1 MVLIKLYNYYMFI
14 LPDIISGRAEIWQQV
29 PAAFIFFGGFMEL
42 IEGLNPQQKE
52 AVLHTEGP
60 LLVLAGAGSG
70 KTRVITHRIAYL
82 IQEKGVA
89 PWSILSLTFT
99 NKAAREM
106 RDRIE
111 ALIGARVLDIWS
123 GTFHSCCVRI
133 LRREIERIGFNRD
146 FVIYDTGDQETLIKD
161 CLQRLGYNDRN
172 FPPKQV
178 LAYIG
183 RAKDELI
190 SPEAYSINAAY
201 DFRMRKIS
209 DIYTLYQKKLKA
221 NNALDFDDILL
232 HTLNIFDKNPDVLA
246 YYQDKFKYILV
257 DEYQDTNT
265 AQYMLV
271 SMLAK
276 KHRNIC
282 VVGDD
287 DQSIYGWRGANMQ
300 NILDFEKHFHGC
312 RVIKLEQNYRSTE
325 RILDAANN
333 VIKNNYGRKPKLLW
347 TKNLTGE
354 PVYVYKAFDERDEA
368 DFTAGMVRNAVA
380 RGDNNY
386 GDFAV
391 LYRINAQSRVFE
403 DSFMKMGIPY
413 RIIGAHKFYDRK
425 EIKDIIA
432 YLRVV
437 NNPHDDISLKRIV
450 NVPRRGIGKVTL
462 DRAEQ
467 LAYDNGVSIYSIL
480 LEASKLSELTRASA
494 KIKSFTDMLVKLRSL
509 AEYLDLTELIKSVI
523 DQSGIIKELEQ
534 EDTIEAKT
542 RIENIREFQSVVLDF
557 VRNSEEEDPGL
568 NDFLAHVS
576 LIADV
581 DTMADEQ
588 DRVVLMT
595 MHSAKGLEFP
605 IVFLAGMEEGVF
617 PSYRSIGEESEM
629 EEERRLCYVGITRAR
644 EKLFLTFTKSRT
656 LFGNTTYNRQSRF
669 IDEIPEDLLKYI
681 SENSDLIKSDV
692 RKSVT
697 NQISVD
703 EWKQRTASFIKAAE
717 LNTDELV
724 AGTRVLHKKFGVG
737 TITAREPE
745 GSDFKLEIDF
755 DQFGMKRLLA
765 SYAKLKSAP
774 SDNM

>member
-14 LPDIISGRAEIWQQV
+14 LADIISGRAEIWQQV
-29 PAAFIFFGGFMEL
+29 PAAFKFFGGFMEL
-42 IEGLNPQQKE
+42 LEGLNPQQKE

-60 LLVLAGAGSG
+60 ILVLAGAGSG

-697 NQISVD
+697 NQISAD

-724 AGTRVLHKKFGVG
+724 AGTRVLHKKFGAG

>member
-14 LPDIISGRAEIWQQV
+14 LADIISGRAEIWQQV
-29 PAAFIFFGGFMEL
+29 PAAFKFFGGFMEL
-42 IEGLNPQQKE
+42 LEGLNPQQKE

-60 LLVLAGAGSG
+60 ILVLAGAGSG

-190 SPEAYSINAAY
+190 SPEAYSINAAS

-697 NQISVD
+697 NQISAD

-724 AGTRVLHKKFGVG
+724 AGTRVLHKKFGAG

>member
-14 LPDIISGRAEIWQQV
+14 LADIISGRAEIWQQV
-29 PAAFIFFGGFMEL
+29 PAAFKFFGGFMEL

-190 SPEAYSINAAY
+190 SPEAYSINAAS

-669 IDEIPEDLLKYI
+669 IDEIPEDLLKHI
-681 SENSDLIKSDV
+681 SENGDLIKSDV

-697 NQISVD
+697 NQISAD
-703 EWKQRTASFIKAAE
+703 EWKQRTASFIKATE

-724 AGTRVLHKKFGVG
+724 AGTRVLHKKFGAG

>member
-29 PAAFIFFGGFMEL
+29 PAAFKFFGGFMEL
-42 IEGLNPQQKE
+42 LEGLNPQQKE

-60 LLVLAGAGSG
+60 ILVLAGAGSG

-190 SPEAYSINAAY
+190 SPEAYSINAAS

-644 EKLFLTFTKSRT
+644 EKLYLSFTKSRT

-669 IDEIPEDLLKYI
+669 IDEIPEDLLKHI
-681 SENSDLIKSDV
+681 SENGDLIKSDV

-697 NQISVD
+697 NQISAD
-703 EWKQRTASFIKAAE
+703 EWKQRTASFIKATE

-724 AGTRVLHKKFGVG
+724 AGTRVLHKKFGAG

-765 SYAKLKSAP
+765 SYAKLKSVP
-774 SDNM
+774 SNNI

>member
-1 MVLIKLYNYYMFI
+1 
-14 LPDIISGRAEIWQQV
+14 
-29 PAAFIFFGGFMEL
+29 MEL
-42 IEGLNPQQKE
+42 LEGLNPQQKE

-60 LLVLAGAGSG
+60 ILVLAGAGSG

-190 SPEAYSINAAY
+190 SPEAYSINAAS

-232 HTLNIFDKNPDVLA
+232 HTLKIFDKNPDVLA

-697 NQISVD
+697 NQISAD

-724 AGTRVLHKKFGVG
+724 AGTRVLHKKFGAG

>member
-14 LPDIISGRAEIWQQV
+14 LADIISGRAEIWQQV
-29 PAAFIFFGGFMEL
+29 PAAFKFFGGFMEL

-60 LLVLAGAGSG
+60 ILVLAGAGSG

-697 NQISVD
+697 NQISAD

-724 AGTRVLHKKFGVG
+724 AGTRVLHKKFGAG

>member
-1 MVLIKLYNYYMFI
+1 
-14 LPDIISGRAEIWQQV
+14 
-29 PAAFIFFGGFMEL
+29 MEL

-89 PWSILSLTFT
+89 PWNILSLTFT
-99 NKAAREM
+99 NKAAKEM

-111 ALIGARVLDIWS
+111 ALVGTRVLDIWC

-133 LRREIERIGFNRD
+133 LRREIDRLGFSRD
-146 FVIYDTGDQETLIKD
+146 FVIYDTDDQETLIKD
-161 CLQRLGYNDRN
+161 CLERLGYNEKN
-172 FPPKQV
+172 FPPRQV

-190 SPEAYSINAAY
+190 NPEAYSINAAY
-201 DFRMRKIS
+201 DFRLRKIS
-209 DIYTLYQKKLKA
+209 GIYSLYQKKLKA

-232 HTLNIFDKNPDVLA
+232 HTLKIFDENPDVLA
-246 YYQDKFKYILV
+246 YYQDKFRYILV

-271 SMLAK
+271 SMLAR

-300 NILDFEKHFHGC
+300 NILDFEKNFQGC

-333 VIKNNYGRKPKLLW
+333 VIKNNYGRKPKSLW
-347 TKNLTGE
+347 TKNSKGE
-354 PVYVYKAFDERDEA
+354 PVCVYKAYDERDEA
-368 DFTAGMVRNAVA
+368 DFAASVIRNAVA

-413 RIIGAHKFYDRK
+413 RIIGARRFYDRK

-467 LAYDNGVSIYSIL
+467 LAYDNGVSIFSVL
-480 LEASKLSELTRASA
+480 MEASGLSELAKASA
-494 KIKSFTDMLVKLRSL
+494 RIRSFTDMLVKLRAL
-509 AEYLDLTELIKSVI
+509 AEYLDLIELIKAVI
-523 DQSGIIKELEQ
+523 DESGIIRELEQ
-534 EDTIEAKT
+534 EGTIEAKT
-542 RIENIREFQSVVLDF
+542 RIENIREFQSVALDF
-557 VRNSEEEDPGL
+557 VRNSEEENPGL

-581 DTMADEQ
+581 DSMDSEQ
-588 DRVVLMT
+588 DKAVLMT

-605 IVFLAGMEEGVF
+605 IVFLTGMEEGVF
-617 PSYRSIGEESEM
+617 PSYQSIGEESEM
-629 EEERRLCYVGITRAR
+629 EEERRLCYVGITRAKER
-644 EKLFLTFTKSRT
+644 LFLTFAKSRT

-669 IDEIPEDLLKYI
+669 IDEIPEDLLNYAG
-681 SENSDLIKSDV
+681 ENGGIYESDA
-692 RKSVT
+692 RKTIVGQFSA
-697 NQISVD
+697 D

-717 LNTDELV
+717 LSIDELV
-724 AGTRVLHKKFGVG
+724 VGARVMHKKFGAG
-737 TITAREPE
+737 TITAREQE

-755 DQFGMKRLLA
+755 DRFGMKRLMA
-765 SYAKLKSAP
+765 SYAKLKSAS
-774 SDNM
+774 SDDM

>member
-14 LPDIISGRAEIWQQV
+14 LADIISGRAEIWQQV
-29 PAAFIFFGGFMEL
+29 PAAFKFFGGFMEL
-42 IEGLNPQQKE
+42 LEGLNPQQKE

-60 LLVLAGAGSG
+60 ILVLAGAGSG

-190 SPEAYSINAAY
+190 SPEAYSINAAS

-232 HTLNIFDKNPDVLA
+232 HTLKIFDKNPDVLA

-669 IDEIPEDLLKYI
+669 IDEIPEDLLKHI

-697 NQISVD
+697 NQISAD

-724 AGTRVLHKKFGVG
+724 AGTRVLHKKFGAG

-765 SYAKLKSAP
+765 SYAKLKSVP

>member
-1 MVLIKLYNYYMFI
+1 
-14 LPDIISGRAEIWQQV
+14 
-29 PAAFIFFGGFMEL
+29 MEL

-82 IQEKGVA
+82 IQEKGVV
-89 PWSILSLTFT
+89 PWNILSLTFT

-111 ALIGARVLDIWS
+111 ALIGARVLDIWC

-133 LRREIERIGFNRD
+133 LRREIERIGFSRD

-161 CLQRLGYNDRN
+161 CLERLGYNEKN

-183 RAKDELI
+183 RAKDELLY
-190 SPEAYSINAAY
+190 PEAYSINAVY

-232 HTLNIFDKNPDVLA
+232 HTLKIFDENPDVLA

-300 NILDFEKHFHGC
+300 NILDFEKYFQGC

-333 VIKNNYGRKPKLLW
+333 VIKNNCGRKPKSLW
-347 TKNLTGE
+347 TKNSKGE
-354 PVYVYKAFDERDEA
+354 PVCVYKAFDERDEA
-368 DFTAGMVRNAVA
+368 DFAAGVIRNAVV

-413 RIIGAHKFYDRK
+413 RIIGAHRFYDRK

-437 NNPHDDISLKRIV
+437 NNPHDDISLKRII

-480 LEASKLSELTRASA
+480 MEASRLNELAKASA
-494 KIKSFTDMLVKLRSL
+494 KIKSFTDMLIKLRSL
-509 AEYLDLTELIKSVI
+509 TEYLDLVELIKAVTEH
-523 DQSGIIKELEQ
+523 SGIIKELEQ
-534 EDTIEAKT
+534 EGTIEAKT
-542 RIENIREFQSVVLDF
+542 RIENIREFQSVALDF
-557 VRNSEEEDPGL
+557 VRNSEEEPPGL

-581 DTMADEQ
+581 DSMDNEQ
-588 DRVVLMT
+588 DKAVLMT

-605 IVFLAGMEEGVF
+605 VVFLTGMEEGVF
-617 PSYRSIGEESEM
+617 PSYQSIGEESEM
-629 EEERRLCYVGITRAR
+629 EEERRLCYVGITRAK
-644 EKLFLTFTKSRT
+644 EKLFLTLAKSRT

-669 IDEIPEDLLKYI
+669 IDEIPENLLKYAG
-681 SENSDLIKSDV
+681 ENGGLIKSDA
-692 RKSVT
+692 RKFVSG
-697 NQISVD
+697 QIGAD

-717 LNTDELV
+717 LSIDELV
-724 AGTRVLHKKFGVG
+724 VGARVMHKKFGAG
-737 TITAREPE
+737 TITARERE
-745 GSDFKLEIDF
+745 GTD
-755 DQFGMKRLLA
+755 
-765 SYAKLKSAP
+765 
-774 SDNM
+774 

>member
-14 LPDIISGRAEIWQQV
+14 LADIISGRAEIWQQV
-29 PAAFIFFGGFMEL
+29 PAAFKFFGGFMEL

-60 LLVLAGAGSG
+60 ILVLAGAGSG

-190 SPEAYSINAAY
+190 SPEAYSINAAS

-617 PSYRSIGEESEM
+617 PSYRSIGEEREM

-697 NQISVD
+697 NQISAD

-724 AGTRVLHKKFGVG
+724 AGTRVLHKKFGAG

>member
-14 LPDIISGRAEIWQQV
+14 LADIISGRAEIWQQV
-29 PAAFIFFGGFMEL
+29 PAAFKFFGGFMEL

-60 LLVLAGAGSG
+60 ILVLAGAGSG

-190 SPEAYSINAAY
+190 SPEAYSINAAS

-697 NQISVD
+697 NQISAD

-724 AGTRVLHKKFGVG
+724 AGTRVLHKKFGAG

>member
-14 LPDIISGRAEIWQQV
+14 LADIISGRAEIWQQV
-29 PAAFIFFGGFMEL
+29 PAAFKFFGGFMEL
-42 IEGLNPQQKE
+42 LEGLNPQQKE

-60 LLVLAGAGSG
+60 ILVLAGAGSG

-190 SPEAYSINAAY
+190 SPEAYSINAAS

-232 HTLNIFDKNPDVLA
+232 HTLKIFDKNPDVLA

-617 PSYRSIGEESEM
+617 PSYRSIGEEREM

-697 NQISVD
+697 NQISAD

-724 AGTRVLHKKFGVG
+724 AGTRVLHKKFGAG

>member
-14 LPDIISGRAEIWQQV
+14 LADIISGRAEIWQQV
-29 PAAFIFFGGFMEL
+29 PAAFKFFGGFMEL
-42 IEGLNPQQKE
+42 LEGLNPQQKE

-265 AQYMLV
+265 AQYILV

-697 NQISVD
+697 NQISAD

>member
-14 LPDIISGRAEIWQQV
+14 LADIISGRAEIWQQV
-29 PAAFIFFGGFMEL
+29 PAAFKFFGGFMEL
-42 IEGLNPQQKE
+42 LEGLNPQQKE

-60 LLVLAGAGSG
+60 ILVLAGAGSG

-190 SPEAYSINAAY
+190 SPEAYSINAAS

-669 IDEIPEDLLKYI
+669 IDEIPEDLLKHI
-681 SENSDLIKSDV
+681 SENGDLIKSDV

-697 NQISVD
+697 
-703 EWKQRTASFIKAAE
+703 FIKATE

-724 AGTRVLHKKFGVG
+724 AGTRVLHKKFGAG

-765 SYAKLKSAP
+765 SYAKLKSVP

>member
-1 MVLIKLYNYYMFI
+1 
-14 LPDIISGRAEIWQQV
+14 
-29 PAAFIFFGGFMEL
+29 
-42 IEGLNPQQKE
+42 
-52 AVLHTEGP
+52 
-60 LLVLAGAGSG
+60 
-70 KTRVITHRIAYL
+70 
-82 IQEKGVA
+82 
-89 PWSILSLTFT
+89 
-99 NKAAREM
+99 
-106 RDRIE
+106 
-111 ALIGARVLDIWS
+111 
-123 GTFHSCCVRI
+123 VRI

-697 NQISVD
+697 NQISAD

>member
-14 LPDIISGRAEIWQQV
+14 LADIISGRAEIWQQV
-29 PAAFIFFGGFMEL
+29 PAAFKFFGGFMEL
-42 IEGLNPQQKE
+42 LEGLNPQQKE

-60 LLVLAGAGSG
+60 ILVLAGAGSG

-697 NQISVD
+697 NQISAD

>member
-1 MVLIKLYNYYMFI
+1 
-14 LPDIISGRAEIWQQV
+14 
-29 PAAFIFFGGFMEL
+29 
-42 IEGLNPQQKE
+42 
-52 AVLHTEGP
+52 
-60 LLVLAGAGSG
+60 LVLAGAGSG

-697 NQISVD
+697 NQISAD

-724 AGTRVLHKKFGVG
+724 AGTRVLHKKFGAG

>member
-14 LPDIISGRAEIWQQV
+14 LADIISGRAEIWQQV
-29 PAAFIFFGGFMEL
+29 PAAFKFFGGFMEL
-42 IEGLNPQQKE
+42 LEGLNPQQKE

-60 LLVLAGAGSG
+60 ILVLAGAGSG

-190 SPEAYSINAAY
+190 SPEAYSINAAS

-669 IDEIPEDLLKYI
+669 IDEIPEDLLKHI

-697 NQISVD
+697 NQISAD
-703 EWKQRTASFIKAAE
+703 EWKQRTASFIKATE

-724 AGTRVLHKKFGVG
+724 AGTRVLHKKFGAG

>member
-1 MVLIKLYNYYMFI
+1 
-14 LPDIISGRAEIWQQV
+14 
-29 PAAFIFFGGFMEL
+29 MEL
-42 IEGLNPQQKE
+42 TEGLNPQQKE

-133 LRREIERIGFNRD
+133 LRREIERIGFSRD

-172 FPPKQV
+172 FPPRQV

-183 RAKDELI
+183 RAKDELVY
-190 SPEAYSINAAY
+190 PEAYSINAVS
-201 DFRMRKIS
+201 DFRLRKIS
-209 DIYTLYQKKLKA
+209 NLYTLYQKKLKA

-232 HTLNIFDKNPDVLA
+232 HTLKIFDESPDVLA

-300 NILDFEKHFHGC
+300 NILDFEKNFQGC

-347 TKNLTGE
+347 TKNIKGE
-354 PVYVYKAFDERDEA
+354 PVCVYKALDERDEA
-368 DFTAGMVRNAVA
+368 SFAAGVIQNAVV

-403 DSFMKMGIPY
+403 DSFMKMGVPY
-413 RIIGAHKFYDRK
+413 RIIGGHKFYDRK

-432 YLRVV
+432 YLRAV
-437 NNPHDDISLKRIV
+437 NNPHDDISLKRII

-480 LEASKLSELTRASA
+480 LEASRLSELTRASA
-494 KIKSFTDMLVKLRSL
+494 KIKSFTDMLVKFRTL

-588 DRVVLMT
+588 DKVVLMT

-617 PSYRSIGEESEM
+617 PSYRSIGEENEM

-644 EKLFLTFTKSRT
+644 EKLFLTFAKSRT

-669 IDEIPEDLLKYI
+669 IDEIPEELLKYI
-681 SENSDLIKSDV
+681 SENSGIIENDA
-692 RKSVT
+692 RKSFARLLDA
-697 NQISVD
+697 D

-717 LNTDELV
+717 LNIDELV
-724 AGTRVLHKKFGVG
+724 VGTRVMHKKFGTG

-755 DQFGMKRLLA
+755 DEFGMKRLMA
-765 SYAKLKSAP
+765 SYAKLKCASP
-774 SDNM
+774 DSM

>member
-1 MVLIKLYNYYMFI
+1 
-14 LPDIISGRAEIWQQV
+14 
-29 PAAFIFFGGFMEL
+29 MEL

-89 PWSILSLTFT
+89 PWNILSLTFT
-99 NKAAREM
+99 NKAAKEM

-111 ALIGARVLDIWS
+111 ALIGTRVLDIWC

-133 LRREIERIGFNRD
+133 LRREIERLGFSRD
-146 FVIYDTGDQETLIKD
+146 FVIYDTDDQETLIKD
-161 CLQRLGYNDRN
+161 CLQRLGYNEKN
-172 FPPKQV
+172 FPPKQI

-190 SPEAYSINAAY
+190 NPEAYSINAAY
-201 DFRMRKIS
+201 DFRLRKIS
-209 DIYTLYQKKLKA
+209 EIYKLYQKKLKA

-232 HTLNIFDKNPDVLA
+232 HTLKIFDENPDVLA

-265 AQYMLV
+265 AQFMLV

-276 KHRNIC
+276 RHRNIC

-287 DQSIYGWRGANMQ
+287 DQSIYGWRGANIR
-300 NILDFEKHFHGC
+300 NILDFEKNFQGC

-333 VIKNNYGRKPKLLW
+333 IIKNNYGRKPKILW
-347 TKNLTGE
+347 TKNPAGE
-354 PVYVYKAFDERDEA
+354 PVCVYKAFDEKDEA
-368 DFTAGMVRNAVA
+368 DFAASVIREAVA
-380 RGDNNY
+380 RGDNSY

-413 RIIGAHKFYDRK
+413 RLIGAHRFYDRK

-432 YLRVV
+432 YLRTV
-437 NNPHDDISLKRIV
+437 NNPHDDISLKRII

-467 LAYDNGVSIYSIL
+467 LAFDNGVSIYSIL
-480 LEASKLSELTRASA
+480 KEASGISDLSRASA
-494 KIKSFTDMLVKLRSL
+494 KIKSFIDLLENFRQL
-509 AEYLDLTELIKSVI
+509 AEYLELTELIGEVI
-523 DQSGIIKELEQ
+523 NRSGIIKELEQ
-534 EDTIEAKT
+534 EDTIDART

-557 VRNSEEEDPGL
+557 VRNSEEESPDL

-581 DTMADEQ
+581 DSMGNEQ
-588 DRVVLMT
+588 DKVVLMT

-605 IVFLAGMEEGVF
+605 VVFLAGMEEGVF
-617 PSYRSIGEESEM
+617 PSYRSIGEEREM
-629 EEERRLCYVGITRAR
+629 EEERRLCYVGITRAK
-644 EKLFLTFTKSRT
+644 EKLYLTLAKSRT

-669 IDEIPEDLLKYI
+669 IDEIPGELLKYI
-681 SENSDLIKSDV
+681 GEDGYAIDPGKPV
-692 RKSVT
+692 IR
-697 NQISVD
+697 QIGTD
-703 EWKQRTASFIKAAE
+703 EWKQRTASFIKAEE
-717 LNTDELV
+717 LNIDELV
-724 AGTRVLHKKFGVG
+724 IGTRVIHKKFGTG
-737 TITAREPE
+737 TITGRERE
-745 GSDFKLEIDF
+745 GNDFMLEINF
-755 DQFGMKRLLA
+755 DGHGMKRLMA
-765 SYAKLKSAP
+765 SFAKLKSAP
-774 SDNM
+774 PDNP

>member
-14 LPDIISGRAEIWQQV
+14 LADIISGRAEIWQQV
-29 PAAFIFFGGFMEL
+29 PAAFKFFGGFMEL
-42 IEGLNPQQKE
+42 LEGLNPQQKE

-190 SPEAYSINAAY
+190 SPEAYSINAAS

-697 NQISVD
+697 NQISAD

>member
-1 MVLIKLYNYYMFI
+1 
-14 LPDIISGRAEIWQQV
+14 
-29 PAAFIFFGGFMEL
+29 MEL

-89 PWSILSLTFT
+89 PWNILSLTFT
-99 NKAAREM
+99 NKAAKEM

-111 ALIGARVLDIWS
+111 AIIGARVLDIWC
-123 GTFHSCCVRI
+123 GTFHSCYVRI
-133 LRREIERIGFNRD
+133 LRREIERLGFNRD
-146 FVIYDTGDQETLIKD
+146 FVIYDTDDQETLIKD
-161 CLQRLGYNDRN
+161 CLERLGYNEKN
-172 FPPKQV
+172 FPPKQI

-190 SPEAYSINAAY
+190 NPEAYSINAAS
-201 DFRMRKIS
+201 DFRLRKIS
-209 DIYTLYQKKLKA
+209 NIYTLYQKKLKA

-232 HTLNIFDKNPDVLA
+232 HTLKIFDENPDVLA
-246 YYQDKFKYILV
+246 YYQEKFKYILV

-287 DQSIYGWRGANMQ
+287 DQSIYGWRGANMR
-300 NILDFEKHFHGC
+300 NILDFEKHFQGC

-325 RILDAANN
+325 RILEAANN
-333 VIKNNYGRKPKLLW
+333 VIKNNFGRKPKILW
-347 TKNLTGE
+347 TKNSAGE
-354 PVYVYKAFDERDEA
+354 PVYVYRAYDEKDEA
-368 DFTAGMVRNAVA
+368 DFAAGMIRDAVT
-380 RGDNNY
+380 RGENEY

-403 DSFMKMGIPY
+403 DAFIRMGVPY
-413 RIIGAHKFYDRK
+413 RLIGAHRFYDRR

-432 YLRVV
+432 YLRAV
-437 NNPHDDISLKRIV
+437 NNPHDDISLKRII

-480 LEASKLSELTRASA
+480 KEAYRINELARASA
-494 KIKSFTDMLVKLRSL
+494 KIKSFVELLVNLRTL
-509 AEYLDLTELIKSVI
+509 AEYLDLTELIKEVI
-523 DQSGIIKELEQ
+523 DQSGIVKELEQ
-534 EDTIEAKT
+534 EDTVEART

-557 VRNSEEEDPGL
+557 VRNSEEENPGL

-581 DTMADEQ
+581 DNMDNGQ
-588 DRVVLMT
+588 DKVVLMT

-605 IVFLAGMEEGVF
+605 VVFLAGMEEGVF

-629 EEERRLCYVGITRAR
+629 EEERRLCYVGITRAK
-644 EKLFLTFTKSRT
+644 EKLFLTLAKSRT

-669 IDEIPEDLLKYI
+669 IDEIPEDLLKYVG
-681 SENSDLIKSDV
+681 ENGCVFNSNTGKPVIRQV
-692 RKSVT
+692 GA
-697 NQISVD
+697 D
-703 EWKQRTASFIKAAE
+703 EWKQRTASFIKAEE
-717 LNTDELV
+717 LNIDELV
-724 AGTRVLHKKFGVG
+724 VGTRVIHKKFGTG
-737 TITAREPE
+737 TITAREQE
-745 GSDFKLEIDF
+745 GNDFKLEINF
-755 DQFGMKRLLA
+755 DGLGMKRLMA
-765 SYAKLKSAP
+765 SFAKLKSAP

>member
-29 PAAFIFFGGFMEL
+29 PAAFKFFGGFMEL
-42 IEGLNPQQKE
+42 LEGLNPQQKE

-60 LLVLAGAGSG
+60 ILVLAGAGSG

-161 CLQRLGYNDRN
+161 CLERLGYNDRN

-190 SPEAYSINAAY
+190 SPEAYSINAAS

-232 HTLNIFDKNPDVLA
+232 HTLKIFDKNPDVLA

-697 NQISVD
+697 NQISAD

-724 AGTRVLHKKFGVG
+724 AGTRVLHKKFGAG

-765 SYAKLKSAP
+765 SYAKLKSVP

>member
-190 SPEAYSINAAY
+190 SPEAYSINAAS

-232 HTLNIFDKNPDVLA
+232 HTLKIFDKNPDVLA

-697 NQISVD
+697 NQISAD

-724 AGTRVLHKKFGVG
+724 AGTRVLHKKFGAG

>member
-14 LPDIISGRAEIWQQV
+14 LADIISGRAEIWQQV
-29 PAAFIFFGGFMEL
+29 PAAFKFFGGFMEL
-42 IEGLNPQQKE
+42 LEGLNPQQKE

-60 LLVLAGAGSG
+60 ILVLAGAGSG

-697 NQISVD
+697 NQISAD
-703 EWKQRTASFIKAAE
+703 EWKQRTASFIKATE

-724 AGTRVLHKKFGVG
+724 AGTRVLHKKFGAG

>member
-1 MVLIKLYNYYMFI
+1 
-14 LPDIISGRAEIWQQV
+14 
-29 PAAFIFFGGFMEL
+29 MEL

-89 PWSILSLTFT
+89 PWNILSLTFT
-99 NKAAREM
+99 NKAAKEM

-111 ALIGARVLDIWS
+111 AIIGARVLDIWC

-133 LRREIERIGFNRD
+133 LRREIERLGFNRD
-146 FVIYDTGDQETLIKD
+146 FVIYDTDDQETLIKD
-161 CLQRLGYNDRN
+161 CLERLGYNEKN
-172 FPPKQV
+172 FPPKQI

-190 SPEAYSINAAY
+190 NPEAYSINAAS
-201 DFRMRKIS
+201 DFRLRKIS
-209 DIYTLYQKKLKA
+209 NIYTLYQKKLKA

-232 HTLNIFDKNPDVLA
+232 HTLKIFDENPDVLA
-246 YYQDKFKYILV
+246 YYQEKFKYILV

-287 DQSIYGWRGANMQ
+287 DQSIYGWRGANMR
-300 NILDFEKHFHGC
+300 NILDFEKHFQGC

-325 RILDAANN
+325 RILEAANN
-333 VIKNNYGRKPKLLW
+333 VIKNNFGRKPKILW
-347 TKNLTGE
+347 TKNSAGE
-354 PVYVYKAFDERDEA
+354 PVYVYRAYDEKDEA
-368 DFTAGMVRNAVA
+368 DFAAGMIRDAVT
-380 RGDNNY
+380 RGENEY

-403 DSFMKMGIPY
+403 DAFIRMGVPY
-413 RIIGAHKFYDRK
+413 RLIGAHRFYDRR

-432 YLRVV
+432 YLRAV
-437 NNPHDDISLKRIV
+437 NNPHDDISLKRII

-480 LEASKLSELTRASA
+480 KEAYRINELARASA
-494 KIKSFTDMLVKLRSL
+494 KIKSFVELLVNLRTL
-509 AEYLDLTELIKSVI
+509 AEYLDLTELIKEVI
-523 DQSGIIKELEQ
+523 DQSGIVKELEQ
-534 EDTIEAKT
+534 EDTVEART

-557 VRNSEEEDPGL
+557 VRNSEEENPGL

-581 DTMADEQ
+581 DNMDNGQ
-588 DRVVLMT
+588 DKVVLMT

-605 IVFLAGMEEGVF
+605 VVFLAGMEEGVF

-629 EEERRLCYVGITRAR
+629 EEERRLCYVGITRAK
-644 EKLFLTFTKSRT
+644 ENFSLLWQNPELFSGIQHITGNHVLLMRYRRTF
-656 LFGNTTYNRQSRF
+656 
-669 IDEIPEDLLKYI
+669 
-681 SENSDLIKSDV
+681 
-692 RKSVT
+692 
-697 NQISVD
+697 
-703 EWKQRTASFIKAAE
+703 
-717 LNTDELV
+717 
-724 AGTRVLHKKFGVG
+724 
-737 TITAREPE
+737 
-745 GSDFKLEIDF
+745 
-755 DQFGMKRLLA
+755 
-765 SYAKLKSAP
+765 
-774 SDNM
+774 

>member
-14 LPDIISGRAEIWQQV
+14 LADIISGRAEIWQQV
-29 PAAFIFFGGFMEL
+29 PAAFKFFGGFMEL
-42 IEGLNPQQKE
+42 LEGLNPQQKE

-232 HTLNIFDKNPDVLA
+232 HTLKIFDKNPDVLA

-669 IDEIPEDLLKYI
+669 IDEIPEDLLKHI

-697 NQISVD
+697 NQISAD

-724 AGTRVLHKKFGVG
+724 AGTRVLHKKFGAG

>member
-14 LPDIISGRAEIWQQV
+14 LADIISGRAEIWQQV
-29 PAAFIFFGGFMEL
+29 PAAFKFFGGFMEL
-42 IEGLNPQQKE
+42 LEGLNPQQKE

-60 LLVLAGAGSG
+60 ILVLAGAGSG

-190 SPEAYSINAAY
+190 SPEAYSINAAS

-232 HTLNIFDKNPDVLA
+232 HTLKIFDKNPDVLA

-697 NQISVD
+697 NQISAD

-724 AGTRVLHKKFGVG
+724 AGTRVLHKKFGAG

>member
-14 LPDIISGRAEIWQQV
+14 LADIISGRAEIWQQV

-60 LLVLAGAGSG
+60 ILVLAGAGSG

-190 SPEAYSINAAY
+190 SPEAYSINAAS

-232 HTLNIFDKNPDVLA
+232 HTLKIFDKNPDVLA

-697 NQISVD
+697 NQISAD

-724 AGTRVLHKKFGVG
+724 AGTRVLHKKFGAG

>member
-14 LPDIISGRAEIWQQV
+14 LADIISGRAEIWQQV
-29 PAAFIFFGGFMEL
+29 PAAFKFFGGFMEL
-42 IEGLNPQQKE
+42 LEGLNPQQKE

-60 LLVLAGAGSG
+60 ILVLAGAGSG

-190 SPEAYSINAAY
+190 SPEAYSINAAS

-669 IDEIPEDLLKYI
+669 IDEIPEDLLKHI

-697 NQISVD
+697 NQISAD
-703 EWKQRTASFIKAAE
+703 EWKQRTASFIKATE

-724 AGTRVLHKKFGVG
+724 AGTRVLHKKFGAG

-765 SYAKLKSAP
+765 SYAKLKSVP
-774 SDNM
+774 SNNI

>member
-1 MVLIKLYNYYMFI
+1 
-14 LPDIISGRAEIWQQV
+14 
-29 PAAFIFFGGFMEL
+29 MEL
-42 IEGLNPQQKE
+42 MEELNPQQKE
-52 AVLHTEGP
+52 AVLNTEGP

-70 KTRVITHRIAYL
+70 KTRVITHRISYL

-89 PWSILSLTFT
+89 PWNILSLTFT

-111 ALIGARVLDIWS
+111 ALIGARVLDIWC

-133 LRREIERIGFNRD
+133 LRREIERIGFSRD

-161 CLQRLGYNDRN
+161 CLERLGYNEKN

-183 RAKDELI
+183 RAKDELLY
-190 SPEAYSINAAY
+190 PEAYSINAVY

-232 HTLNIFDKNPDVLA
+232 HTLKIFDENPDVLA

-300 NILDFEKHFHGC
+300 NILDFEKYFQGC

-333 VIKNNYGRKPKLLW
+333 VIKNNCGRKPKSLW
-347 TKNLTGE
+347 TKNSKGE
-354 PVYVYKAFDERDEA
+354 PVCVYKAFDERDEA
-368 DFTAGMVRNAVA
+368 DFAAGVIRNAVV

-413 RIIGAHKFYDRK
+413 RIIGAHRFYDRK

-437 NNPHDDISLKRIV
+437 NNPHDDISLKRII

-480 LEASKLSELTRASA
+480 MEASRLNELAKASA
-494 KIKSFTDMLVKLRSL
+494 KIKSFTDMLIKLRSL
-509 AEYLDLTELIKSVI
+509 TEYLDLVELIKAVTEH
-523 DQSGIIKELEQ
+523 SGIIKELEQ
-534 EDTIEAKT
+534 EGTIEAKT
-542 RIENIREFQSVVLDF
+542 RIENIREFQSVALDF
-557 VRNSEEEDPGL
+557 VRNSEEETPGL

-581 DTMADEQ
+581 DSMDNEQ
-588 DRVVLMT
+588 DKAVLMT

-605 IVFLAGMEEGVF
+605 VVFLTGMEEGVF
-617 PSYRSIGEESEM
+617 PSYQSIGEESEM
-629 EEERRLCYVGITRAR
+629 EEERRLCYVGITRAK
-644 EKLFLTFTKSRT
+644 EKLFLTLAKSRT

-669 IDEIPEDLLKYI
+669 IDEIPENLLKYAG
-681 SENSDLIKSDV
+681 ENGGLIKSDA
-692 RKSVT
+692 RKFVSG
-697 NQISVD
+697 QIGAD

-717 LNTDELV
+717 LSIDELV
-724 AGTRVLHKKFGVG
+724 VGARVMHKKFGAG
-737 TITAREPE
+737 TITARERE
-745 GSDFKLEIDF
+745 GTDFKLEIDF
-755 DQFGMKRLLA
+755 DQFGMKRLMA
-765 SYAKLKSAP
+765 SYAKLKSAS
-774 SDNM
+774 SDSM

>member
-14 LPDIISGRAEIWQQV
+14 LADIISGRAEIWQQV
-29 PAAFIFFGGFMEL
+29 PAAFKFFGGFMEL
-42 IEGLNPQQKE
+42 LEGLNPQQKE

-60 LLVLAGAGSG
+60 ILVLAGAGSG

-190 SPEAYSINAAY
+190 SPEAYSINAAS

-681 SENSDLIKSDV
+681 SENGDLIKSDV

-697 NQISVD
+697 NQISAD

-724 AGTRVLHKKFGVG
+724 AGTRVLHKKFGAG

>member
-1 MVLIKLYNYYMFI
+1 
-14 LPDIISGRAEIWQQV
+14 
-29 PAAFIFFGGFMEL
+29 MEL

-89 PWSILSLTFT
+89 PWNILSLTFT
-99 NKAAREM
+99 NKAAKEM

-111 ALIGARVLDIWS
+111 AIIGARVLDIWC

-133 LRREIERIGFNRD
+133 LRREIERLGFNRD
-146 FVIYDTGDQETLIKD
+146 FVIYDTDDQETLIKD
-161 CLQRLGYNDRN
+161 CLERLGYNEKN
-172 FPPKQV
+172 FPPKQI

-190 SPEAYSINAAY
+190 NPEAYSINAAS
-201 DFRMRKIS
+201 DFRLRKIS
-209 DIYTLYQKKLKA
+209 NIYTLYQKKLKA

-232 HTLNIFDKNPDVLA
+232 HTLKIFDENPDVLA
-246 YYQDKFKYILV
+246 YYQEKFKYILV

-287 DQSIYGWRGANMQ
+287 DQSIYGWRGANMR
-300 NILDFEKHFHGC
+300 NILDFEKHFQGC

-325 RILDAANN
+325 RILEAANN
-333 VIKNNYGRKPKLLW
+333 VIKNNFGRKPKILW
-347 TKNLTGE
+347 TKNSAGE
-354 PVYVYKAFDERDEA
+354 PVYVYRAYDEKDEA
-368 DFTAGMVRNAVA
+368 DFAAGMIRDAVT
-380 RGDNNY
+380 RGENEY

-403 DSFMKMGIPY
+403 DAFIRMGVPY
-413 RIIGAHKFYDRK
+413 RLIGAHRFYDRR

-432 YLRVV
+432 YLRAV
-437 NNPHDDISLKRIV
+437 NNPHDDISLKRII

-480 LEASKLSELTRASA
+480 KEAYRINELARASA
-494 KIKSFTDMLVKLRSL
+494 KIKSFVELLVNLRTL
-509 AEYLDLTELIKSVI
+509 AEYLDLTELIKEVI
-523 DQSGIIKELEQ
+523 DQSGIVKELEQ
-534 EDTIEAKT
+534 EDTVEART

-557 VRNSEEEDPGL
+557 VRNSEEENPGL

-581 DTMADEQ
+581 DNMDNGQ
-588 DRVVLMT
+588 DKVVLMT

-605 IVFLAGMEEGVF
+605 VVFLAGMEEGVF

-629 EEERRLCYVGITRAR
+629 EEERRLCYVGITRAK
-644 EKLFLTFTKSRT
+644 EKLFLTLAKSRT

-669 IDEIPEDLLKYI
+669 IDEIPEDLLKYVG
-681 SENSDLIKSDV
+681 ENGCVFNSNTGKPVIRQV
-692 RKSVT
+692 GA
-697 NQISVD
+697 D
-703 EWKQRTASFIKAAE
+703 EWKQRTASFIKAEE
-717 LNTDELV
+717 LNIDELV
-724 AGTRVLHKKFGVG
+724 VGTRVIHKKFGTG
-737 TITAREPE
+737 TITAREQE
-745 GSDFKLEIDF
+745 GNDFKLEINF
-755 DQFGMKRLLA
+755 DGLGMKRLMA
-765 SYAKLKSAP
+765 SFAKLKSAP

>member
-1 MVLIKLYNYYMFI
+1 
-14 LPDIISGRAEIWQQV
+14 
-29 PAAFIFFGGFMEL
+29 
-42 IEGLNPQQKE
+42 
-52 AVLHTEGP
+52 
-60 LLVLAGAGSG
+60 
-70 KTRVITHRIAYL
+70 
-82 IQEKGVA
+82 
-89 PWSILSLTFT
+89 
-99 NKAAREM
+99 M

-111 ALIGARVLDIWS
+111 AIIGARVLDIWC

-133 LRREIERIGFNRD
+133 LRREIERLGFNRD
-146 FVIYDTGDQETLIKD
+146 FVIYDTDDQETLIKD
-161 CLQRLGYNDRN
+161 CLERLGYNEKN
-172 FPPKQV
+172 FPPKQI

-190 SPEAYSINAAY
+190 NPEAYSINAAS
-201 DFRMRKIS
+201 DFRLRKIS
-209 DIYTLYQKKLKA
+209 NIYTLYQKKLKA

-232 HTLNIFDKNPDVLA
+232 HTLKIFDENPDVLA
-246 YYQDKFKYILV
+246 YYQEKFKYILV

-287 DQSIYGWRGANMQ
+287 DQSIYGWRGANMR
-300 NILDFEKHFHGC
+300 NILDFEKHFQGC

-325 RILDAANN
+325 RILEAANN
-333 VIKNNYGRKPKLLW
+333 VIKNNFGRKPKILW
-347 TKNLTGE
+347 TKNSAGE
-354 PVYVYKAFDERDEA
+354 PVYVYRAYDEKDEA
-368 DFTAGMVRNAVA
+368 DFAAGMIRDAVT
-380 RGDNNY
+380 RGENEY

-403 DSFMKMGIPY
+403 DAFIRMGVPY
-413 RIIGAHKFYDRK
+413 RLIGAHRFYDRR

-432 YLRVV
+432 YLRAV
-437 NNPHDDISLKRIV
+437 NNPHVDISLKRII

-480 LEASKLSELTRASA
+480 KEAYRINELARASA
-494 KIKSFTDMLVKLRSL
+494 KIKSFVELLVNLRTL
-509 AEYLDLTELIKSVI
+509 AEYLDLTELIKEVI
-523 DQSGIIKELEQ
+523 DQSGIVKELEQ
-534 EDTIEAKT
+534 EDTVEART

-557 VRNSEEEDPGL
+557 VRNSEEENPGL

-581 DTMADEQ
+581 DNMDNGQ
-588 DRVVLMT
+588 DKVVLMT

-605 IVFLAGMEEGVF
+605 VVFLAGMEEGVF

-629 EEERRLCYVGITRAR
+629 EEERRLCYVGITRAK
-644 EKLFLTFTKSRT
+644 EKLFLTLAKSRT

-669 IDEIPEDLLKYI
+669 IDEIPEDLLKYVG
-681 SENSDLIKSDV
+681 ENGCVFNSNTGKPVIRQV
-692 RKSVT
+692 GA
-697 NQISVD
+697 D
-703 EWKQRTASFIKAAE
+703 EWKQRTASFIKAEE
-717 LNTDELV
+717 LNIDELV
-724 AGTRVLHKKFGVG
+724 VGTRVIHKKFGTG
-737 TITAREPE
+737 TITAREQE
-745 GSDFKLEIDF
+745 GNDFKLEINF
-755 DQFGMKRLLA
+755 DGLGMKRLMA
-765 SYAKLKSAP
+765 SFAKLKSAP

>member
-14 LPDIISGRAEIWQQV
+14 LADIISGRAEIWQQV
-29 PAAFIFFGGFMEL
+29 PAAFKFFGGFMEL

-190 SPEAYSINAAY
+190 SPEAYSINAAS

-697 NQISVD
+697 NQISAD

-724 AGTRVLHKKFGVG
+724 AGTRVLHKKFGAG

>member
-14 LPDIISGRAEIWQQV
+14 LADIISGRAEIWQQV
-29 PAAFIFFGGFMEL
+29 PAAFKFFGGFMEL
-42 IEGLNPQQKE
+42 LEGLNPQQKE

-60 LLVLAGAGSG
+60 ILVLAGAGSG

-681 SENSDLIKSDV
+681 SENGDLIKSDV

-697 NQISVD
+697 NQISAD

-724 AGTRVLHKKFGVG
+724 AGTRVLHKKFGAG

>member
-14 LPDIISGRAEIWQQV
+14 LADIISGRAEIWQQV
-29 PAAFIFFGGFMEL
+29 PAAFKFFGGFMEL
-42 IEGLNPQQKE
+42 LEGLNPQQKE

-190 SPEAYSINAAY
+190 SPEAYSINAAS

-232 HTLNIFDKNPDVLA
+232 HTLKIFDKNPDVLA

-697 NQISVD
+697 NQISAD

-724 AGTRVLHKKFGVG
+724 AGTRVLHKKFGAG

-765 SYAKLKSAP
+765 SYAKLKSVP

>member
-14 LPDIISGRAEIWQQV
+14 LADIISGRAEIWQQV
-29 PAAFIFFGGFMEL
+29 PAAFKFFGGFMEL
-42 IEGLNPQQKE
+42 LEGLNPQQKE

-60 LLVLAGAGSG
+60 ILVLAGAGSG

-232 HTLNIFDKNPDVLA
+232 HTLKIFDKNPDVLA

-697 NQISVD
+697 NQISAD

-724 AGTRVLHKKFGVG
+724 AGTRVLHKKFGAG

>member
-14 LPDIISGRAEIWQQV
+14 LADIISGRAEIWQQV
-29 PAAFIFFGGFMEL
+29 PAAFKFFGGFMEL
-42 IEGLNPQQKE
+42 LEGLNPQQKE

-60 LLVLAGAGSG
+60 ILVLAGAGSG

-190 SPEAYSINAAY
+190 SPEAYSINAAS

-232 HTLNIFDKNPDVLA
+232 HTLKIFDKNPDVLA

-542 RIENIREFQSVVLDF
+542 RIENILLYHAKSALKIAC
-557 VRNSEEEDPGL
+557 
-568 NDFLAHVS
+568 DFLRVNTGKKVNQQCFWKCRIQLLPALQGIILHMNKKINNTIIFVTVKRVTAIFLLNQNHLLPS
-576 LIADV
+576 CLILV
-581 DTMADEQ
+581 FITC
-588 DRVVLMT
+588 
-595 MHSAKGLEFP
+595 FP
-605 IVFLAGMEEGVF
+605 EIYNEGV
-617 PSYRSIGEESEM
+617 
-629 EEERRLCYVGITRAR
+629 GIPNGLKT
-644 EKLFLTFTKSRT
+644 FL
-656 LFGNTTYNRQSRF
+656 
-669 IDEIPEDLLKYI
+669 
-681 SENSDLIKSDV
+681 
-692 RKSVT
+692 
-697 NQISVD
+697 
-703 EWKQRTASFIKAAE
+703 
-717 LNTDELV
+717 
-724 AGTRVLHKKFGVG
+724 
-737 TITAREPE
+737 
-745 GSDFKLEIDF
+745 
-755 DQFGMKRLLA
+755 
-765 SYAKLKSAP
+765 
-774 SDNM
+774 